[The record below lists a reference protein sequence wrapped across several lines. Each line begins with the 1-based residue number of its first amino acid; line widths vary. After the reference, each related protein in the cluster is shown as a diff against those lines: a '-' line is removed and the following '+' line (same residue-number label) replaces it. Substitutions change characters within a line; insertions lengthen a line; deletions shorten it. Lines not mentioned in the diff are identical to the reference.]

1 MVNDQDGFVA
11 GGGDF
16 PGSSKK
22 FQGVGRTNA
31 ARNVQGEVE
40 VEQFFI
46 RNRLQFGASFG
57 HGVLPGL
64 VGSESSGGVAMML
77 VVIFDFFLKQVI
89 GVLVVAYFFISEE
102 RDQALLQCAEESL
115 DFTFGLG
122 RRGDAMID
130 AQCAQGSLE
139 LAGGVQ
145 AVGG

>member
-1 MVNDQDGFVA
+1 MGVIFQDR
-11 GGGDF
+11 
-16 PGSSKK
+16 P
-22 FQGVGRTNA
+22 
-31 ARNVQGEVE
+31 RNSRVLAELTRRGMCRAKWRLSN
-40 VEQFFI
+40 FFI